1 MFILGSKS
9 PRRKDLLEEA
19 GLKFEVISG
28 DFDEAI
34 DEPDPKLLVENLSYY
49 KAHEI
54 SEKNT
59 DRWVLGADTVVYIDG
74 TILEKPENK
83 DYARE
88 MISKLSGNKHT
99 VLTGYTIYS
108 PERHITKSVETSV
121 YFKDLTEDEIEW
133 YISTEEPYDKAGGY
147 AIQGLGTFMIKGIEG
162 SYSNVVGLPVSSVI
176 ESLISLKVIR
186 REIGKESYSSY

>member
-9 PRRKDLLEEA
+9 PRRKALLKEA

-34 DEPDPKLLVENLSYY
+34 NEPDPKKLVENLSYY
-49 KAHEI
+49 KAQEI
-54 SEKNT
+54 SENNP

-108 PERHITKSVETSV
+108 PKRHITKSVETSV
-121 YFKDLTEDEIEW
+121 YFKDLTKDEIEW

-176 ESLISLKVIR
+176 ESLISFKVVK
-186 REIGKESYSSY
+186 REIGKENYSSY